1 MSKSVIMGG
10 AIIGQL
16 TALLLAE
23 DGHEVT
29 VLERDPAK
37 PPADVEDAWNSWERT
52 GVRQFRI
59 GHWFHAGFKRV
70 LDGELPQVVEALDE
84 AGALRVNFLEGIPE
98 EMIGGRQDG
107 DEVYSTIT
115 GRRPVVEAVV
125 ARVAAAHP
133 GIEVLRGQ
141 AVTSVNLEDRDGVPH
156 LAALVTESGQE
167 FSGDLI
173 VDAAGRNSPTP
184 RLLAE
189 AGGRSPDEELE
200 DSGFIYYGRSFK
212 SADGSLPAVLGG
224 LNQNYDSISILTLPA
239 DNGTWFVGIVAAG
252 SDAEMRKVM
261 NEETWT
267 RVISS
272 YPLVSHWLDGEPT
285 SEVKAMG
292 KIEDRIRRC
301 VVDGQPVVTGYA
313 AVGDAWACT
322 NPSLGRG
329 ATIGLYHA
337 LALRDQMRADPAA
350 QTAEWARSWSRRT
363 EDDVEPWYSDGL
375 GPDRLRLGEI
385 EAQIVGARFEPDD
398 ELYEFMRCIG
408 SRGMEHPR
416 LLRAL
421 LDSALMIRKWSEL
434 LEDEEL
440 VEMAM
445 AEPAA
450 SAEGVGLDRSQLLEI
465 LNA

>member
-1 MSKSVIMGG
+1 M
-10 AIIGQL
+10 
-16 TALLLAE
+16 
-23 DGHEVT
+23 
-29 VLERDPAK
+29 
-37 PPADVEDAWNSWERT
+37 
-52 GVRQFRI
+52 
-59 GHWFHAGFKRV
+59 
-70 LDGELPQVVEALDE
+70 
-84 AGALRVNFLEGIPE
+84 
-98 EMIGGRQDG
+98 
-107 DEVYSTIT
+107 
-115 GRRPVVEAVV
+115 
-125 ARVAAAHP
+125 
-133 GIEVLRGQ
+133 
-141 AVTSVNLEDRDGVPH
+141 
-156 LAALVTESGQE
+156 
-167 FSGDLI
+167 
-173 VDAAGRNSPTP
+173 
-184 RLLAE
+184 AE

-252 SDAEMRKVM
+252 SDAEMRKAM

-329 ATIGLYHA
+329 ATVGLYHA
-337 LALRDQMRADPAA
+337 LALRAPMRADPAA

-385 EAQIVGARFEPDD
+385 EAQIVGAKFEPDD
-398 ELYEFMRCIG
+398 ELYEFRRRIG

-416 LLRAL
+416 LLRAV

-465 LNA
+465 LDA